1 MTTPALPPGPARRHV
16 VRAFAFA
23 GSGAALALAMLV
35 ALQVIFVQLSW
46 PHVEP
51 LGDPEFGINF
61 SCNHAEYLLLEDPT
75 KGAEGYVDDTR
86 PGRAEWCAET
96 LGTLLRGLGAKH
108 VRLSVEWDQVEPRPG
123 EFDFRLIDAL
133 LAEAG
138 RSGATVLVSVGAKA
152 QRHPEFFIPEWAL
165 EGTNPSSNAVVDED
179 PVLRQRILAMIAAV
193 VAHTAASPAI
203 DSWSADNEPYIPS
216 ERADGWRL
224 SREFVRLERET
235 ILAND
240 PRRRPV
246 SINHAQHFV
255 TDRRW
260 RDALDDA
267 DILAASFYPFR
278 NVRILGRTYVVAIP
292 EIGFMAPNYA
302 HQARSARAQGKPF
315 WLTEMQAEPWVDSD
329 IRLVGPEN
337 PSPNLTPDNFRKAMD
352 YARRTGA
359 ARVYLWGSEWWLF
372 QKERYNDPTWWDLA
386 RETISSGGASE
397 R

>member
-1 MTTPALPPGPARRHV
+1 MTTPTLPAGPARRDV

-35 ALQVIFVQLSW
+35 ALQVIFVRLSW

-61 SCNHAEYLLLEDPT
+61 SCNHAEYLLLEDPA

-138 RSGATVLVSVGAKA
+138 RSGATALVSVGAKA

-165 EGTNPSSNAVVDED
+165 AGTDLSANAVVDED
-179 PVLRQRILAMIAAV
+179 PLLRSRILAMIGAV
-193 VAHTAASPAI
+193 VAHVAASPAI

-224 SREFVRLERET
+224 SREFARLERET

-260 RDALDDA
+260 RDALEDA

-278 NVRILGRTYVVAIP
+278 NVRILGRTYVIAIP

-329 IRLVGPEN
+329 IRLVGPAS

-359 ARVYLWGSEWWLF
+359 ERVYLWGSEWWLF

-386 RETISSGGASE
+386 RETISSAGASE